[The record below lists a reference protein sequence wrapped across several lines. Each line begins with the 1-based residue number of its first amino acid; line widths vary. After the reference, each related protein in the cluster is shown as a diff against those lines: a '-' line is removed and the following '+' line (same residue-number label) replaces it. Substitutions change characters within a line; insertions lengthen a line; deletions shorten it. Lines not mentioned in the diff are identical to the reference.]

1 MDSKNKNIIVYQLL
15 PTDWRLVFRIV
26 AVLVSWFY
34 NQSLLWGIIHYF
46 LGWVYIVYLILSG
59 DFSNG
64 GLGEVIKYYFYSK

>member
-1 MDSKNKNIIVYQLL
+1 MDPKNKNIIVYQLL

-64 GLGEVIKYYFYSK
+64 GLGKVINFYIG